1 MTTMIH
7 LIQYFQNVIIS
18 LTVTLVTNILFF
30 LWDSLKWDTLWLTAY
45 LSHKA
50 SHTWLAA
57 SSLASAAKHLLNKT
71 WVNASLE
78 HRRPKQPS

>member
-78 HRRPKQPS
+78 H